1 MDSLLRRKA
10 PFVRTLLV
18 FTFASFFLSSC
29 DSVLSGIGGLMCSL
43 APDSDHCYQFAAVQS
58 GDPSRCEKIK
68 GTKFKDVGSNPPRDK
83 CYLQIAE
90 NTGNY
95 DACDKIKGGAMSYT
109 KNECLEGAAV
119 KRDDPAG
126 CAKLSA
132 GSAERQRCA
141 LSVGSTEKVKAKDD
155 EFQSLRQAFQDD
167 PSDRETRAKYEAA
180 KKDLNARYELMA

>member
-18 FTFASFFLSSC
+18 FALAPFFLSSC

-132 GSAERQRCA
+132 GSTERQRCA
-141 LSVGSTEKVKAKDD
+141 LSVGSTEKVKAKDE